1 MLRKIHSNIYGIR
14 LNYEKKKALAVIWEK
29 RIEIGDDQL
38 AEKLHEMRKEIAL
51 LEQIIVTTTVARI
64 RSHVE
69 RK

>member
-1 MLRKIHSNIYGIR
+1 M
-14 LNYEKKKALAVIWEK
+14 AVIWEK

-38 AEKLHEMRKEIAL
+38 AEKLHEMRKKIAL

-69 RK
+69 RKYVPLFQVTSASHAV